1 MQNHKISVAL
11 FLALSSV
18 YLQTATAET
27 TTKKQPAN
35 SGHQPSLTAKASFIT
50 EFDQNSDDNVSQAEF
65 NLVRQ
70 QRYQQMDQ
78 QKNQQVTAVDYQT
91 EYADRLDRKL
101 KQERDGQIQQ
111 THTRVKALDKD
122 LDGAISLAEYQASGE
137 RAFAFLDTNKDLQIN
152 KQDPAPAPR
161 TERPAPANSANAS
174 ATKSAAD
181 KPEKANAR
189 AAVRATV
196 RATVRPNSVLKMPTS
211 HNLAGMLEMYDQ
223 NQDGLVSK
231 AEYLEQRQTAF
242 KRTDVNSD
250 GLLSADEYL
259 NEFVDRLD
267 RQVASIRTSQLKQA
281 LVRFKALDKDENSWL
296 SQAEYDASGA
306 RMFKRWDTSGDALV
320 TMAEALPK
328 AETHTK
334 TAAKTAALD
343 KVGHAYNAKSSVVTD
358 DKSTQDVAVKTN

>member
-27 TTKKQPAN
+27 TAKKPPAN
-35 SGHQPSLTAKASFIT
+35 SGHQPSLAAKASFIA
-50 EFDQNSDDNVSQAEF
+50 EFDQNADDNISQAEF

-78 QKNQQVTAVDYQT
+78 HNNQQITAVDYQT

-122 LDGAISLAEYQASGE
+122 QDGAISLAEYQASGE
-137 RAFAFLDTNKDLQIN
+137 RAFAFLDTNKDSQIN
-152 KQDPAPAPR
+152 QQDPAPAPG
-161 TERPAPANSANAS
+161 TERLASANAS
-174 ATKSAAD
+174 TAKATAA
-181 KPEKANAR
+181 KQVTAR
-189 AAVRATV
+189 ANL
-196 RATVRPNSVLKMPTS
+196 RPNSVLKMPTS
-211 HNLAGMLEMYDQ
+211 HNLTGMLEMYDQ
-223 NQDGLVSK
+223 NQDGTVTK
-231 AEYLEQRQTAF
+231 EEYLTQRQTAF
-242 KRTDVNSD
+242 TRTDVNND
-250 GLLSADEYL
+250 GSLSADEYL

-267 RQVASIRTSQLKQA
+267 RQVAAVRTSQLKQA
-281 LVRFKALDKDENSWL
+281 LVRFKALDKDEDSYL

-306 RMFKRWDTSGDALV
+306 RMFKRWDTSGDAMV
-320 TMAEALPK
+320 TMAETLPK
-328 AETHTK
+328 AETNSK
-334 TAAKTAALD
+334 TVAKTVAVAT
-343 KVGHAYNAKSSVVTD
+343 ASNTKSSAETD

>member
-27 TTKKQPAN
+27 VAKKQPAD
-35 SGHQPSLTAKASFIT
+35 SGHQPSLAAKASFIT
-50 EFDQNSDDNVSQAEF
+50 EFDQNNDDNVSQAEF
-65 NLVRQ
+65 NLIRQ

-78 QKNQQVTAVDYQT
+78 QKNQQVTAVNYQT

-101 KQERDGQIQQ
+101 KQERDSQIQQ

-122 LDGAISLAEYQASGE
+122 QDGAISLAEYQASGE

-152 KQDPAPAPR
+152 KQDPAPTPR
-161 TERPAPANSANAS
+161 SERPAALIAS

-181 KPEKANAR
+181 KPEKATAR
-189 AAVRATV
+189 AALRQ
-196 RATVRPNSVLKMPTS
+196 TVRPNSILKMPTS
-211 HNLAGMLEMYDQ
+211 HNLTGMLEMYDQ

-242 KRTDVNSD
+242 NRTDVNSD

-296 SQAEYDASGA
+296 SQAEYAASGA
-306 RMFKRWDTSGDALV
+306 RIFKRWDTSGDALV

-328 AETHTK
+328 AETATK
-334 TAAKTAALD
+334 NAAKTAAST
-343 KVGHAYNAKSSVVTD
+343 KEVTAYAAEKG
-358 DKSTQDVAVKTN
+358 DKSAPDVTAKTQYQPQ

>member
-18 YLQTATAET
+18 YLQTATADT
-27 TTKKQPAN
+27 VAKKQPAN
-35 SGHQPSLTAKASFIT
+35 SGHQPSLAAKASFIT

-65 NLVRQ
+65 NLIRQ

-78 QKNQQVTAVDYQT
+78 HKNQQVTAVDYQT

-122 LDGAISLAEYQASGE
+122 QDGAISLAEYQASGE

-152 KQDPAPAPR
+152 KQDPAPTQR
-161 TERPAPANSANAS
+161 TERPAAAN
-174 ATKSAAD
+174 TSAAKSTSA
-181 KPEKANAR
+181 KPEQATAR
-189 AAVRATV
+189 T
-196 RATVRPNSVLKMPTS
+196 TVRPNSVLKMPTS
-211 HNLAGMLEMYDQ
+211 HNLTGMLEMYDQ

-242 KRTDVNSD
+242 NRTDVNSD
-250 GLLSADEYL
+250 GVLSADEYL

-267 RQVASIRTSQLKQA
+267 RQVASVRTSQLKQA

-306 RMFKRWDTSGDALV
+306 RMFKRWDTSGDATV
-320 TMAEALPK
+320 TMAEVLPK
-328 AETHTK
+328 AEAAPQTAEK
-334 TAAKTAALD
+334 TAATD
-343 KVGHAYNAKSSVVTD
+343 KAGNAYNAKSRAVTSD
-358 DKSTQDVAVKTN
+358 QSSQDVAVKPN